1 MTLVLLILILWAI
14 IGTVIAFAFARI
26 AGPC

>member
-1 MTLVLLILILWAI
+1 MTLILLGLMLWAI
-14 IGTVIAFAFARI
+14 IGALVAFAFARI

>member
-1 MTLVLLILILWAI
+1 MTLVLLGLMLWAI
-14 IGTVIAFAFARI
+14 IGTLVAFAFARI

>member
-1 MTLVLLILILWAI
+1 MTLVLLVLMLWAI
-14 IGTVIAFAFARI
+14 IGTLVAFAFARI